1 MSTKATREQCNNK
14 GDCLVPEGGRDGSKC
29 LADGCK
35 LEKALKQS
43 LGPGCELAQ
52 PQSFDYYMYSKL
64 VITGVC
70 VCVCGSQRTTCRS
83 WFSPLSMW
91 VLGIKLGLSGL
102 VAGAFVLFTN

>member
-70 VCVCGSQRTTCRS
+70 VCVCVCVTERERERERERILHCVHVWKSKDN
-83 WFSPLSMW
+83 L
-91 VLGIKLGLSGL
+91 
-102 VAGAFVLFTN
+102 